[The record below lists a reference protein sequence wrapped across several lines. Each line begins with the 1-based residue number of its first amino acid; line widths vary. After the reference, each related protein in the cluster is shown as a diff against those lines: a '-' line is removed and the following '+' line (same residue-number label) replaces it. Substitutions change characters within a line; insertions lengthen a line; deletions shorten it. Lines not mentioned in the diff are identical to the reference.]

1 LCRVK
6 KVLPLPEFTVLV
18 GLYEEVELNHRLFAI
33 HFTRLEVDDKLFN
46 HEAFWQ
52 KIGQPT
58 STNPR
63 TSLIKEP
70 LMSIVHKL
78 LVGSLVHRADS
89 KERGGDQSNF
99 VYPAYEPPNVPP
111 YPYPYVPYAHPY
123 MHYPDMGSP
132 SFGGDHYGAHG
143 DGYHVGSIV
152 PSLGNEIGRSSTGFH
167 GYDFDPIVHSEDYV
181 EGDDDE
187 MRD

>member
-1 LCRVK
+1 MAELLSRMARRATRRQPHDWKVVPGGWRLCRVK

-89 KERGGDQSNF
+89 KE
-99 VYPAYEPPNVPP
+99 
-111 YPYPYVPYAHPY
+111 
-123 MHYPDMGSP
+123 SP